1 MQYPTVIVN
10 GVSVRVDDA
19 GRYSLNDL
27 HVAAVANGEATES
40 QRPSVFLRSAQIKRF
55 VKALEAKALKSASEQ
70 NQPLRIKKG
79 GEETGAWGVE
89 LLAIRYAAWIKPEFE
104 ISVYGTF
111 REAML
116 SGISNMTRLNRLDLL
131 IADRKKEVSECA
143 RTMNRW
149 GVGGEKNTLDAVRQ
163 KIIDQMDPDMVSIM
177 QGTHQ

>member
-70 NQPLRIKKG
+70 NQPLRITKVVRKLVH
-79 GEETGAWGVE
+79 GELNFW
-89 LLAIRYAAWIKPEFE
+89 LF
-104 ISVYGTF
+104 
-111 REAML
+111 AML
-116 SGISNMTRLNRLDLL
+116 HGLNLSSRSAFTEPSGRR
-131 IADRKKEVSECA
+131 C
-143 RTMNRW
+143 
-149 GVGGEKNTLDAVRQ
+149 
-163 KIIDQMDPDMVSIM
+163 
-177 QGTHQ
+177 